1 MLEVID
7 FLNESLRSNDFF
19 FFFLVLTVILELKT
33 MGKKDASTARTP
45 VDQYRKQIGKI
56 SEKKFVC

>member
-1 MLEVID
+1 MSHLGVMSF
-7 FLNESLRSNDFF
+7 FLFF
-19 FFFLVLTVILELKT
+19 FFFLVLTVIFELKT

-56 SEKKFVC
+56 SEETFVCL